1 MTPRIHGGPD
11 AQGVLPHDFST
22 CAHPL
27 GPCPGAWQA
36 VQAADARHYP
46 DPESTALRQRLAAH
60 HGVAPERVLVA
71 ASASEFIQRITATAL
86 VLHAGPVIVPAQ
98 AYGDYA
104 AAAQAWGRPLA
115 SAASADA
122 ADLSHAALRWCADP
136 GSPCGQDDPVPP
148 KPNEVPTVL
157 DRAYAPLRVSG
168 RSHWTPDA
176 ADAVFQLWTP
186 NKALGLTGVRGAYV
200 IAPRHAPALLMARL
214 HALAP
219 SWPMGAHA
227 VAMLHA
233 WCEPGTAAWLA
244 GSLPALAQARAALA
258 AGLAERGFVLRP
270 GAAPFFC
277 ARVPLRWQDAAR
289 ASRKHGVAVRD
300 CSSFGLPGHWRL
312 NALPAASCTALWRAL
327 EAVA

>member
-1 MTPRIHGGPD
+1 
-11 AQGVLPHDFST
+11 
-22 CAHPL
+22 
-27 GPCPGAWQA
+27 
-36 VQAADARHYP
+36 
-46 DPESTALRQRLAAH
+46 
-60 HGVAPERVLVA
+60 
-71 ASASEFIQRITATAL
+71 
-86 VLHAGPVIVPAQ
+86 
-98 AYGDYA
+98 
-104 AAAQAWGRPLA
+104 
-115 SAASADA
+115 
-122 ADLSHAALRWCADP
+122 
-136 GSPCGQDDPVPP
+136 
-148 KPNEVPTVL
+148 VL

-168 RSHWTPDA
+168 RSHWTPDD

-270 GAAPFFC
+270 GAAPFIC

-289 ASRKHGVAVRD
+289 ALRKHGVAVRD